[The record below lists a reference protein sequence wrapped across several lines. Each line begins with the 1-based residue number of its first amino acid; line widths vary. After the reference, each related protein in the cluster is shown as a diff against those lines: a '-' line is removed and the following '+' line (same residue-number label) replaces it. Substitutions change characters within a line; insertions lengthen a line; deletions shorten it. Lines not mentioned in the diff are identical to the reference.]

1 MLALRSLEES
11 LYIEANLIDDLS
23 GEAILVVRSD
33 EFNIASD
40 RHECALGVRVTIALS
55 ILHVSRM
62 SGLCRRVSEPSVSR
76 KREARAD
83 DVAK

>member
-33 EFNIASD
+33 EFNIASH
-40 RHECALGVRVTIALS
+40 RHEFALGIRVTISLS
-55 ILHVSRM
+55 IFHLSRM
-62 SGLCRRVSEPSVSR
+62 SVLCRRLIQPTFSR

-83 DVAK
+83 DVPK